1 MAFGAQK
8 IYPIDTKPSVAVG
21 IAFPFDV
28 PGVFRQ
34 TYYTKDAIKYNL
46 LNYFLTDPPERYLNP
61 NFGAGL
67 RSFIFEQIS
76 NQNLDG
82 LKETIGTQLREFFP
96 NVVVRELNIFSIPDQ
111 NQITVQLKYSV
122 LDTNINDQIELV
134 FA

>member
-8 IYPIDTKPSVAVG
+8 IYPIDTKPSTAVG
-21 IAFPFDV
+21 IGFPFDV

-34 TYYTKDAIKYNL
+34 TYYTKDAVRYNL
-46 LNYFLTDPPERYLNP
+46 LNFFLTDPPERYLNP

-82 LKETIGTQLREFFP
+82 LKETIGTQLREYFP
-96 NVVVRELNIFSIPDQ
+96 NVSIGALNIYTIPDS
-111 NQITVQLKYSV
+111 NEITVQLKYSV